1 MRAVI
6 AGTGIDIPPITV
18 DNHALARIME
28 TSDEWI
34 RTRSGIV
41 ERHYASPD
49 QASSDLAVE
58 AARRAMANAGTTPDG
73 IDYLIFATMT
83 PDHYFP
89 GSAPPLQ
96 EKLGMPDTPCLDI
109 RQQCAGF
116 VYALQLGD
124 ALIRSGQYR
133 RVLLVGAEAHVMFMP
148 WSERTWE
155 VVLDP
160 EAAPL
165 SEEER
170 RYNTQTRDRTVLFGD
185 GAGAVVLEAREED
198 GRGIIDHV
206 LHTRGSE
213 AKRLWVDAGGSAYRP
228 YFHPDMYAADQ
239 HIPIVEG
246 RKVYALAVTLMPEVT
261 LELLARHGL
270 TVDDLDLVIMH
281 QANLR
286 INEAVQKRLGLPDEK
301 VFNNIQRYGNTTA
314 GTIPIALH
322 EAIEA
327 GRAKPGDLVCFVGLG
342 SGLNWGA
349 VLCRL

>member
-1 MRAVI
+1 MRATI
-6 AGTGIDIPPITV
+6 AGTGIYIPPTVV
-18 DNHALARIME
+18 DNHGLARIME

-34 RTRSGIV
+34 RVRSGIV
-41 ERHYASPD
+41 ERHYAGPD

-58 AARRAMANAGTTPDG
+58 AARQALKNAGMDPED
-73 IDYLIFATMT
+73 IDYLVFATMT

-96 EKLGMPDTPCLDI
+96 EKLGMPDIPCLDI

-124 ALIRSGQYR
+124 ALVRSGQYR
-133 RVLLVGAEAHVMFMP
+133 RVMLVGAEAHVMFMP

-160 EAAPL
+160 EAEPL

-170 RYNTQTRDRTVLFGD
+170 QVNTTTRDRTVLFGD
-185 GAGAVVLEAREED
+185 GAGVVILEAQED
-198 GRGIIDHV
+198 DDRGILDHV
-206 LHTRGSE
+206 LHTRGRE

-228 YFHPDMYAADQ
+228 YFDPEIYETGR

-246 RKVYALAVTLMPEVT
+246 RKVYALAVTYMPEVT
-261 LELLARHGL
+261 LELLERNGL

-301 VFNNIQRYGNTTA
+301 VFNNIQHYGNTTA